1 MDMEEAFDEYKK
13 MVSSLQNIG
22 LSQYEAK
29 AFLAVVVLGV
39 GNAEIIAQ
47 TAGIPRT
54 SSYKVLDSLEKKG
67 FVVSSEGRPKRY
79 NPEELSK
86 IRDRIVSEVDE
97 LFDKLEFVHEY
108 LMEKG
113 EPQLVYTIYGRERV
127 LRKLME
133 IVDLS
138 DYELIIS
145 TPVFS
150 EIRKALLKNLEQAVN
165 RGVRVI
171 IITSPNQKVPL
182 NANIYRRE
190 GLIATDVVSDN
201 KRALLASPALE
212 ACGYT
217 DNPSLAEHLTNFIR
231 IMLSQSEK

>member
-1 MDMEEAFDEYKK
+1 MDMEEAFDEYNK
-13 MVSSLQNIG
+13 MVASLQKIG

-54 SSYKVLDSLEKKG
+54 SSYKVLDALEKKG
-67 FVVSSEGRPKRY
+67 FVVSSEGRPKIY
-79 NPEELSK
+79 KPEELSK
-86 IRDRIVSEVDE
+86 IRDRFVSEVDE

>member
-67 FVVSSEGRPKRY
+67 FVVSSEGRPKIY
-79 NPEELSK
+79 KPEELSK